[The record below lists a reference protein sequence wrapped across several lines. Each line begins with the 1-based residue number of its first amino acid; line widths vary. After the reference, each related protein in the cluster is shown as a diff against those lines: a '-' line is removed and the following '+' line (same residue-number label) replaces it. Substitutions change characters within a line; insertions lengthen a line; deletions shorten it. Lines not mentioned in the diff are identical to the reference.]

1 LERARVGAA
10 EFKRRRNPTSK
21 DGRSRVATGGPGLA
35 EADLERLSPHAPTCF
50 RGTGDP
56 SHARVQVTLRAGA
69 GGPPPASL
77 VPAVYSQRANTARG
91 ASAGRRGIYSK
102 KKIGDLAVD
111 GGLPLFPAF
120 GIPLG
125 ALCSY
130 ECPL

>member
-77 VPAVYSQRANTARG
+77 RARG
-91 ASAGRRGIYSK
+91 VLAASEHGTRRVGRTPR
-102 KKIGDLAVD
+102 DL
-111 GGLPLFPAF
+111 
-120 GIPLG
+120 
-125 ALCSY
+125 
-130 ECPL
+130 